1 MKRIGFKKYYVQ
13 GGDWGSLIGTDMAAF
28 FPENVL
34 GFHTNMCMVDSPI
47 ANIKTFIASF
57 YPSLFMDAK
66 YVDWVY
72 PFFPK
77 FLTLLQESGY
87 MHIQSTKPDTIGVAL
102 TGNPVGLVAY
112 ILEKFSTWTN
122 PAYRNLADGGLEKYF
137 TMDALLDNVMIYY
150 LTNSI
155 TTSQRIYKEVFSS
168 EFADSSINRVPVIV
182 PSACAHFKYE
192 LMHQIEWAL
201 PEKFV
206 NLLQSNYFEDGG
218 HFAAMQLPK
227 IMYNDFID
235 FVRKSLQQG
244 NKNE

>member
-1 MKRIGFKKYYVQ
+1 
-13 GGDWGSLIGTDMAAF
+13 
-28 FPENVL
+28 
-34 GFHTNMCMVDSPI
+34 MCGVNTPM

-57 YPSLFMDAK
+57 YPSLFMDEK

-87 MHIQSTKPDTIGVAL
+87 MHIQSTKPDTIGAAL
-102 TGNPVGLVAY
+102 TGNPIGLAAY

-122 PAYRNLADGGLEKYF
+122 SEYRNLPDGGLEKYF

-155 TTSQRIYKEVFSS
+155 TTSQRIYKEVFAS
-168 EFADSSINRVPVIV
+168 EFSDSTVNRVPVVV
-182 PSACAHFKYE
+182 PSACAHFKHE
-192 LMHQIEWAL
+192 LMHQLEWTL
-201 PEKFV
+201 PEKFPI
-206 NLLQSNYFEDGG
+206 LLQSNYFEDGG

-227 IMYNDFID
+227 IMYKDFTD
-235 FVRKSLQQG
+235 FVRKTLQEG
-244 NKNE
+244 KKNN